1 MRKKVQ
7 IEIDNRE
14 VRKIL
19 SDTVKLQKTI
29 GFEMMK
35 KLKLRIEQIR
45 AASNFKEFLDIGLG
59 DPHPLVGNLD
69 AAFDSRSPK
78 SLLKLTKIID

>member
-1 MRKKVQ
+1 MQ

-35 KLKLRIEQIR
+35 KLKLREEEKEVEKGKSNARKTYCQGC
-45 AASNFKEFLDIGLG
+45 ASAQPEEYHGRDT
-59 DPHPLVGNLD
+59 
-69 AAFDSRSPK
+69 A
-78 SLLKLTKIID
+78 

>member
-1 MRKKVQ
+1 MQ

-45 AASNFKEFLDIGLG
+45 AASNFKEFLDTLEE
-59 DPHPLVGNLD
+59 
-69 AAFDSRSPK
+69 K
-78 SLLKLTKIID
+78 